1 MEDQIALAEVKDK
14 GLDHLEY
21 ADRGEF
27 QIVEA
32 TKGGRTG
39 KVRVELGKGNKI
51 YRRVLRAWLALIME
65 TRRGTEESPRGL
77 CERSSSTR
85 LVNNAKKRMRIE
97 DEDGQRK
104 NKWKNIPKDSGSMV
118 RLECRR
124 EREVISAIVVNFSGI
139 EVAQTLQG
147 GILRKIG

>member
-1 MEDQIALAEVKDK
+1 LEDQIALAEVKDK

-51 YRRVLRAWLALIME
+51 YRRVLMAGFDHGNKE
-65 TRRGTEESPRGL
+65 GDRGVAEG
-77 CERSSSTR
+77 
-85 LVNNAKKRMRIE
+85 
-97 DEDGQRK
+97 
-104 NKWKNIPKDSGSMV
+104 
-118 RLECRR
+118 
-124 EREVISAIVVNFSGI
+124 IV
-139 EVAQTLQG
+139 
-147 GILRKIG
+147 

>member
-65 TRRGTEESPRGL
+65 TRRGTAESPRGL
-77 CERSSSTR
+77 CERSSSIR
-85 LVNNAKKRMRIE
+85 PVNEPKQGKD
-97 DEDGQRK
+97 DEESEIGK
-104 NKWKNIPKDSGSMV
+104 V
-118 RLECRR
+118 R
-124 EREVISAIVVNFSGI
+124 ERKKGKADPRIRGAW
-139 EVAQTLQG
+139 
-147 GILRKIG
+147 